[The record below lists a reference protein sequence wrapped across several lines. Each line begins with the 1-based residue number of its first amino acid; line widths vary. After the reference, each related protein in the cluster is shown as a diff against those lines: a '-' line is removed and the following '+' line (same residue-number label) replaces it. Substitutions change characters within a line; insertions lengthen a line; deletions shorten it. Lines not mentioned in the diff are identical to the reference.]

1 MKKSIFVLVLLTPMI
16 FCSQIFADQNIFGY
30 VDVTEV
36 LQLHP
41 MMRYF
46 DSTSRR
52 FQLNATL
59 SGEDIESRIEENKI
73 QYRAE
78 LNKLE
83 EKIKELE
90 NKRKELEETYLE
102 KVEHLEE
109 TEKNPN
115 DMSEAE
121 KESLNKKKAEFDTD
135 FYNKADE
142 IRKKIY
148 YAQEEI
154 NSKMQTSNYTGYLNK
169 DESNQVFSLM
179 LDDVYEALEAVA
191 KKKNISFVFNSS
203 AQLDYKNNA
212 VSIPN
217 CLPEFFDNYNKNPN
231 NAEKEDSPEMDDS
244 ERKVRT
250 GGAIG
255 QWLEYRDSSFAEC
268 NDRRLTSFVMMG
280 GVDLTP
286 DIIDFIYEKHKIGKD
301 QRDFIQEYFKK
312 SISPKNEIS
321 K

>member
-1 MKKSIFVLVLLTPMI
+1 MKKAKILLILLMPMI
-16 FCSQIFADQNIFGY
+16 FCSQIYADQNIFGY
-30 VDVTEV
+30 VNVTEV

-52 FQLNATL
+52 FQLNATM

-73 QYRAE
+73 KYRAE
-78 LNKLE
+78 VNKLE

-109 TEKNPN
+109 TEKKFD
-115 DMSEAE
+115 DMSEEE
-121 KESLNKKKAEFDTD
+121 KDKYNKKKAEFDND

-148 YAQEEI
+148 YAQEDI
-154 NSKMQTSNYTGYLNK
+154 NSKMKTSDYTGYLNK
-169 DESNQVFSLM
+169 DESNQIFSLM
-179 LDDVYEALEAVA
+179 LDDVYEALEAVT

-203 AQLDYKNNA
+203 AQLDYKNEA
-212 VSIPN
+212 VTIPN
-217 CLPEFFDNYNKNPN
+217 CLPDFFDNYS
-231 NAEKEDSPEMDDS
+231 KEANDSESDDS
-244 ERKVRT
+244 ERKVKT
-250 GGAIG
+250 GGAIA

-286 DIIDFIYEKHKIGKD
+286 DIIDFIYEKHKIGKE
-301 QRDFIQEYFKK
+301 QRDFIQDYFKK
-312 SISPKNEIS
+312 SILPKNEIS